1 MYKST
6 GSPST
11 PKCWFPIKNPHW
23 YGHFGSFRRFNQ
35 VGFWGLWSLM
45 IRQFCHLRSQNDNLS
60 YLQFQQSP
68 GIPLFQRY
76 IFLLLPFI
84 MIVHLDSSLLLFW
97 HLFLQPCKKR
107 SHLHGV
113 LAGPLPGIFWGRGG
127 RDLWRRVW
135 HLEKFIP
142 VWECF
147 FFENWRV
154 THQMQP
160 LDRFGDVQWC
170 LTGNRIVG
178 VKWDTLHFHMIHHTK
193 AFFQT
198 QSMAMNSKMPRWQWL
213 KSCFVCRMKVAGA
226 TNAAHHVEKF
236 SPPCFSTKVFYTS
249 LFGMLFQL
257 SINQD
262 GWKMLSFHFC
272 MKSLNYWNTL
282 SSIWEPL
289 MIFKEAFSLHS
300 YHLPKFTQMQDWIID
315 CCDLGAHLLQSPGW
329 AGWNPRFYVISLVG
343 KLWKKGGIASHGES
357 ILAADQGFP
366 DIAFLF
372 SSHEALYEC
381 LGGQKFVFWKVK
393 TMFFGDFQ
401 VFQKQGLKPFLF
413 SSPTRRPEASQMV
426 GRCIPVWGP
435 TAVGPTLPWG
445 LSFWD
450 KMRYII

>member
-68 GIPLFQRY
+68 GIPLFQRLFFFC
-76 IFLLLPFI
+76 FLLLWLYI
-84 MIVHLDSSLLLFW
+84 LIHLSCFFGICFCSLAKREAICMGCWQVLFQA
-97 HLFLQPCKKR
+97 FF
-107 SHLHGV
+107 GE
-113 LAGPLPGIFWGRGG
+113 GR

-213 KSCFVCRMKVAGA
+213 KSCSCVAWKLQGPQMLLIMLRIQ
-226 TNAAHHVEKF
+226 
-236 SPPCFSTKVFYTS
+236 PPCFSTKVFYTS
-249 LFGMLFQL
+249 LFGMYSNFLLIRTGERCLVFIFAWNL
-257 SINQD
+257 STT
-262 GWKMLSFHFC
+262 G
-272 MKSLNYWNTL
+272 TL
-282 SSIWEPL
+282 SLRSENLWW
-289 MIFKEAFSLHS
+289 FSRKPSVYIAIIYPNLH
-300 YHLPKFTQMQDWIID
+300 KCRT
-315 CCDLGAHLLQSPGW
+315 G
-329 AGWNPRFYVISLVG
+329 SL
-343 KLWKKGGIASHGES
+343 IAV
-357 ILAADQGFP
+357 ILAHTFCNHQAGLGEIHDFM
-366 DIAFLF
+366 
-372 SSHEALYEC
+372 SS
-381 LGGQKFVFWKVK
+381 
-393 TMFFGDFQ
+393 
-401 VFQKQGLKPFLF
+401 
-413 SSPTRRPEASQMV
+413 
-426 GRCIPVWGP
+426 VW
-435 TAVGPTLPWG
+435 
-445 LSFWD
+445 
-450 KMRYII
+450 